1 MKADGRSSLRY
12 HEGAQLR
19 PVGPPVAGYR
29 MAPASRESGNK
40 AGIAGSLEESDWC
53 IHSVI

>member
-12 HEGAQLR
+12 HVGAQLR
-19 PVGPPVAGYR
+19 PVGPPMAGNR

-40 AGIAGSLEESDWC
+40 AWIAGSLEESEGC
-53 IHSVI
+53 IDSVI